1 MDNKENNDIAVMQ
14 EVLRAEANSMLNMA
28 DKLDNECEKVVDLI
42 MGLKGRL
49 IISGMGKSG
58 HIGNKMA
65 ATLASLGTPS
75 FFVHPGE
82 ASHGDLG
89 MITADD
95 AVIAISNS
103 GESKELGDLIAYT
116 KRWSI
121 PLISISKNAESTLG
135 EASDYHLN
143 LNYDKEICPM
153 GLAPTTSTTLT
164 LALGD
169 ALALALLTRRGFG
182 KDDYGNF
189 HPGGKLGSA
198 VLRNEKVMHDNYD
211 LPLVAL
217 GSQMTN
223 AIEVMSEKALGCVG
237 VIDENDK
244 FVGMITDGDIR
255 RHITDIMSKTVNDV
269 MTINPTTTTREM
281 LAGEGLAIMNDK
293 EITSLFVLDDN
304 GKTIG
309 IIHMHDYLKKG
320 VM

>member
-1 MDNKENNDIAVMQ
+1 MENNDIEVMQ
-14 EVLRAEANSMLNMA
+14 DVLRSEANSMLQMA
-28 DKLDNECEKVVDLI
+28 DNLEGECIKVIDVI

-58 HIGNKMA
+58 HIGKKMA

-103 GESKELGDLIAYT
+103 GESKELADIIAYT
-116 KRWSI
+116 KRWNI
-121 PLISISKNAESTLG
+121 PLISVSKNADSTLG

-143 LNYDKEICPM
+143 LNYDKEVCPM

-217 GSQMTN
+217 GSPMTK
-223 AIEVMSEKALGCVG
+223 AVEVMSDKGLGCVG
-237 VIDENDK
+237 VVDESGK
-244 FVGMITDGDIR
+244 FTGMITDGDIR
-255 RHITDIMSKTVNDV
+255 RNIVNIMSKTVNEV
-269 MTINPTTTTREM
+269 MTVNPITTTKQM
-281 LAGEGLAIMNDK
+281 LAGEGLSIMNDK
-293 EITSLFVLDDN
+293 EITSLFVLDDD
-304 GKTIG
+304 GKAIG
-309 IIHMHDYLKKG
+309 IIHMHDYLKNG